1 MEFNLFFLAEHH
13 KAFVASRLESARY
26 YREGTGSP
34 LVAIIGAVASALRRA
49 AARIETWSRGN
60 SDQAAPQSHVSVR

>member
-1 MEFNLFFLAEHH
+1 MDLNSIFFAEHH

-34 LVAIIGAVASALRRA
+34 VVAIIGAVASALGRA
-49 AARIETWSRGN
+49 SAAIETWSRGN
-60 SDQAAPQSHVSVR
+60 SDQAAPQHHVPAR